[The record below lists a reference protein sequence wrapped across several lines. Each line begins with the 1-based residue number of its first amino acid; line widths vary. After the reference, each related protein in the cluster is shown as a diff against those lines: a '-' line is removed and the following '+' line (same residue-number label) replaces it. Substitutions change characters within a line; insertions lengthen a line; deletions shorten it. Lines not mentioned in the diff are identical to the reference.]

1 MVVSHLKKLLLSE
14 EDVIMQA
21 LASRLHAI
29 LNIQLKL

>member
-29 LNIQLKL
+29 LYS